1 MALVSLKSISNED
14 RIDISHTEAAS
25 NIGGSARSPEI
36 AFDIIC
42 RLLRDNASMQAM
54 LEIVQIPAVKNFKS
68 KSSFENIRNI
78 TDEENRLLAYL

>member
-1 MALVSLKSISNED
+1 MAPVSLKSISNVD

-36 AFDIIC
+36 VFDLIC

-54 LEIVQIPAVKNFKS
+54 LEIAQILAANNFKS
-68 KSSFENIRNI
+68 K
-78 TDEENRLLAYL
+78 L